1 MQYVLEGAIG
11 QMKAILR
18 GSEDNAIAT
27 FNASHRSIKDAIK
40 RAVELEQALSEPR
53 LRDLDRA
60 REALKAA
67 WPFLREE
74 PDVAE
79 DLRTKATTLE
89 DLLARETFYRELPT
103 IEQHASAIE
112 AEYERRYNEALE
124 ARIAAYTQAF
134 DRLAQ
139 HTRLGRDRQGPAAET
154 RGALRAREN
163 AGQGTSADSPASL
176 RA

>member
-1 MQYVLEGAIG
+1 MRTPLRPRTVSSSRIDFPVPIVLEGAIG

-74 PDVAE
+74 SDVTE
-79 DLRTKATTLE
+79 ELRSKATTLQ

-103 IEQHASAIE
+103 IEQHTSAIE
-112 AEYERRYNEALE
+112 AEYRTPLRRSSGSSNC
-124 ARIAAYTQAF
+124 RV
-134 DRLAQ
+134 
-139 HTRLGRDRQGPAAET
+139 H
-154 RGALRAREN
+154 
-163 AGQGTSADSPASL
+163 SSL
-176 RA
+176 